1 MLQSGKSGKQYIEE
15 TTRLISS
22 WIHNVTLQDVAF
34 KAIMVIPN
42 LLLLKPARETQGQK
56 TI

>member
-34 KAIMVIPN
+34 KAIMVMPN
-42 LLLLKPARETQGQK
+42 SLLLKPARETQCQK